1 MDGHGCERMT
11 DGAAEAELLL
21 RAARGDE
28 AAFLLLYERHRTPVF
43 RFACRMLGQPQ
54 QAEDVTQECFLS
66 ILRRPEAFRAE
77 RASLR
82 TYLCAIA
89 RHLALKQLR
98 KRGQETLT
106 DDPPIDAEAATK
118 AAADDPLQTA
128 IDGEEAEAVRQAVQE
143 LPPLQREAVV
153 LFEYQEMSL
162 AEIATVCEVDVGT
175 VKSRLHRAR
184 ERLRRRLLPF
194 LAGGGQPSAGVVGR
208 ETRS

>member
-1 MDGHGCERMT
+1 MQE
-11 DGAAEAELLL
+11 GAAEAELLL
-21 RAARGDE
+21 RAGRGDE

-43 RFACRMLGQPQ
+43 RFACRMLGCAT

-66 ILRRPEAFRAE
+66 ILRRPEAFQAG

-98 KRGQETLT
+98 KRGQETLV
-106 DDPPIDAEAATK
+106 DDPPEEGPRGTLGERDALGQVIEAEA
-118 AAADDPLQTA
+118 
-128 IDGEEAEAVRQAVQE
+128 AEAVRHAVAA

-153 LFEYQEMSL
+153 LFEYQELSL
-162 AEIATVCEVDVGT
+162 ADIATVCEVDVGT

-184 ERLRRRLLPF
+184 ERLRRT
-194 LAGGGQPSAGVVGR
+194 LAPYLSGRPAPVAPGER
-208 ETRS
+208 ETMS

>member
-1 MDGHGCERMT
+1 MQ

-21 RAARGDE
+21 RAGRGDE

-43 RFACRMLGQPQ
+43 RFACRMLGSAT

-66 ILRRPEAFRAE
+66 ILRRPDAFQAG

-98 KRGQETLT
+98 KRGQETLV
-106 DDPPIDAEAATK
+106 DDPPEEAPRGLVGERDALGRVIEA
-118 AAADDPLQTA
+118 
-128 IDGEEAEAVRQAVQE
+128 EEAEAVRDAVAA

-162 AEIATVCEVDVGT
+162 ADIATVCEVDVGT

-184 ERLRRRLLPF
+184 ERLRRTLTPF
-194 LAGGGQPSAGVVGR
+194 LSGRPARVAPGER
-208 ETRS
+208 ETRP